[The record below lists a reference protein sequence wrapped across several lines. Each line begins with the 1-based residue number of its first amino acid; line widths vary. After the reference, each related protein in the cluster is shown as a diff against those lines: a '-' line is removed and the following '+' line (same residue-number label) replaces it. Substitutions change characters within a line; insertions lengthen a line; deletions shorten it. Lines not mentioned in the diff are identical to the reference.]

1 MEMVESTEIKR
12 GDVVLVNLDPTKG
25 QEIQMVRPCLVVSPD
40 ELDEH
45 LRTYIVAPMTTGGH
59 SYPFRI
65 ACRFTGK
72 SGHIVLDQIRTVD
85 RNRFLRPLGRIPGPI
100 LERTLNALQEMF
112 AP

>member
-1 MEMVESTEIKR
+1 MEMVASTQIRR
-12 GDVVLVNLDPTKG
+12 GDVVLVNLEPTKG
-25 QEIQMVRPCLVVSPD
+25 KEIQKTRPCVVVSPNEIND
-40 ELDEH
+40 Y

-65 ACRFTGK
+65 ACRFKGR

-85 RNRFLRPLGRIPGPI
+85 RDRFVRPLGRISSAV
-100 LERTLNALQEMF
+100 LSNLLNVLQEMF

>member
-1 MEMVESTEIKR
+1 MEMVATTQIKR
-12 GDVVLVNLDPTKG
+12 GDVVLVNLEPTKG
-25 QEIQMVRPCLVVSPD
+25 KEIQKTRPCVVVSPNEIND
-40 ELDEH
+40 Y

-65 ACRFTGK
+65 ACRFKGR

-85 RNRFLRPLGRIPGPI
+85 RDRFVRPLGRIPGAV
-100 LERTLNALQEMF
+100 LSNLLNVLQEMF